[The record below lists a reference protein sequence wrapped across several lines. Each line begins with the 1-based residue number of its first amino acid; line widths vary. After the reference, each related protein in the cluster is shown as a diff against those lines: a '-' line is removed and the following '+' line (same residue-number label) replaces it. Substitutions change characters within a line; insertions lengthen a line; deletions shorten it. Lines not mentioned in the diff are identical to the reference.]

1 MSGCEYSQDRDTPAV
16 PATPAKVT
24 AMPARSSSRIAWIAL
39 ARASSCRR
47 RLAAAMIGAVLSGR
61 IGVFVL
67 VIVGLQRRDD
77 LFEVAG
83 DLPVH
88 LDHACLAA
96 GFGRGDDLER
106 DAVLGPVLGQELGR
120 GDEERA
126 GQAGVGVRAGLDQWQ
141 AAEAVGQCL
150 CRAAQALFGPG
161 GLGERPAGVQRDGIA
176 AGVDLAG
183 GLPVPA
189 DGG

>member
-24 AMPARSSSRIAWIAL
+24 AVPARSSSRIAWIAL
-39 ARASSCRR
+39 ARASSCR

-88 LDHACLAA
+88 LSHPCLAA

-120 GDEERA
+120 GDEERTS
-126 GQAGVGVRAGLDQWQ
+126 QAPLTELRDVS
-141 AAEAVGQCL
+141 
-150 CRAAQALFGPG
+150 AAQKV
-161 GLGERPAGVQRDGIA
+161 E
-176 AGVDLAG
+176 
-183 GLPVPA
+183 LPCQ
-189 DGG
+189 